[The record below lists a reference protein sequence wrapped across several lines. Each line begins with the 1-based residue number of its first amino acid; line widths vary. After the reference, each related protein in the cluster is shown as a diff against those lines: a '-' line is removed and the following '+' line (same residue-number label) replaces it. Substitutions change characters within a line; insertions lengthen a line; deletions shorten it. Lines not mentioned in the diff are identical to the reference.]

1 MNAFL
6 DKHKT
11 LEWQIFDQRY
21 NIFIFITNLLDSTS
35 FLQLRELINY
45 NILAIIVII
54 IIFYEH

>member
-45 NILAIIVII
+45 NILAIIVVI

>member
-1 MNAFL
+1 MNVFL

-45 NILAIIVII
+45 NILAIIVVI

>member
-11 LEWQIFDQRY
+11 LEWQVFDQHY

-45 NILAIIVII
+45 NILAIIVVI